1 MLFAAKSH
9 IGLVRRMNEDSFAIH
24 TDLNPWRL
32 LVIADGMGGASAGEV
47 ASRMAAET
55 VSHVISDQGFDTSS
69 EPESIL
75 RDAIQTANQLIWE
88 AANQR
93 EEYLGMGTTLVATL
107 CDEYQV
113 VIANIGDSRGYIYQ
127 NDALRQVTRD
137 HSLVAE
143 LVRRGQLTEEEALR
157 HPQRN
162 YVTRSLGTAPY
173 SDPDIEV
180 ISWSAGD
187 VLLLCTDGLSN
198 LVPADELEGHLQS
211 VQCAETVTEVERAAD
226 ALIRIALERGGP
238 DNITLVLVVH
248 REERLPE

>member
-24 TDLNPWRL
+24 TELNPWRL

-55 VSHVISDQGFDTSS
+55 VSHVITDQGFDSTT
-69 EPESIL
+69 EPEAVL
-75 RDAIQTANQLIWE
+75 RDAIQRANELIWKTANQ
-88 AANQR
+88 Q

-107 CDEYQV
+107 CDEFQV
-113 VIANIGDSRGYIYQ
+113 MIANIGDSRGYIYQ
-127 NDALRQVTRD
+127 NGALRQVTKD

-180 ISWSAGD
+180 ISWAVGD

-198 LVPADELEGHLQS
+198 LIPAHELEEHLQNVRS
-211 VQCAETVTEVERAAD
+211 AQTVVEVEQAAD
-226 ALIRIALERGGP
+226 ALVRIALERGGP
-238 DNITLVLVVH
+238 DNITLVLGVH
-248 REERLPE
+248 REERMPE